1 MWRCLRVLLQELTWP
16 VWFVREEMS
25 SADVGLPD
33 LFLVG
38 VITAA
43 LRYIRPVDRSWALAP
58 GY

>member
-1 MWRCLRVLLQELTWP
+1 
-16 VWFVREEMS
+16 MS
-25 SADVGLPD
+25 SAEVDLPD

-43 LRYIRPVDRSWALAP
+43 LRYFRPVDRSWALAS